1 MNQQSQG
8 QPGPAQAHNAAPNF
22 MKQQGVRNEAVA
34 GPFTVRDLTVFGATL
49 VLFVASLIP
58 MFAVRYNLWN
68 LGSLFFLGLG
78 VVLPLIVAALF
89 VARRLA
95 PETKVRIGSLSVDQF
110 GSVVAS
116 FAVGFFFLSVAGAYT
131 PSLLVALIGSL
142 VLLAAT
148 VLARYIPFF
157 AGDFLDRAEVPA
169 HIMARDSAVPVRKP
183 KAPKEAKP
191 AAVKPGG
198 AAAGAVPAGPEA
210 RGPEARGA
218 ASPGPVSSGP
228 ATSGHVSHGH
238 VSHGATAVSQPGQGT
253 AQAGTAGAVI
263 PGATADIPGAAGAA
277 PGTGVWP
284 AGNAAS
290 SAAASPETGQAA
302 VVPSAQTRDA
312 AAQPATAAEQTQP
325 NGAPVS
331 PATGAPAAGA
341 EAPATQAAPETAA
354 APAPE
359 AAGAAGQG
367 DKAARADTAA
377 REAEAA
383 RAASATPATAV
394 HPRVDLQEQQRSQEP
409 IGATVDPSSRPEES
423 EQEQVHEAFWF
434 AVAQHRTAV
443 DERTGAPLFGIE
455 PGGWVLA
462 LEDRGDEFLVQHTDG
477 RVGVLRDLSNIER
490 G

>member
-284 AGNAAS
+284 AANAAS
-290 SAAASPETGQAA
+290 SAAASPETGPAA

-341 EAPATQAAPETAA
+341 EAPAAQAAPETAA